1 MNENSNNAFC
11 VDCPFTCKGAEICR
25 PRQLVTEMQAY
36 LPSVVDDYDRSVL
49 RKPDISVSVEINGH
63 TYYF

>member
-11 VDCPFTCKGAEICR
+11 IDCPFTCKGADICR

-36 LPSVVDDYDRSVL
+36 LPSVVDEYDRSVL
-49 RKPDISVSVEINGH
+49 RKPSITIQVELNGRVN
-63 TYYF
+63 YF

>member
-1 MNENSNNAFC
+1 
-11 VDCPFTCKGAEICR
+11 
-25 PRQLVTEMQAY
+25 MQAY
-36 LPSVVDDYDRSVL
+36 LPSVVDEYDRSAL